1 MGEGGG
7 PADQSSPPTLPPHP
21 LACDSPP
28 MKAYLVLDFSITDL
42 AGFRPYIEAIPAH
55 IARHNGRYIV
65 RGAAPTPIEGDW
77 APERLVILEFAT
89 RADAEAFLA
98 D

>member
-1 MGEGGG
+1 
-7 PADQSSPPTLPPHP
+7 
-21 LACDSPP
+21 
-28 MKAYLVLDFSITDL
+28 MKAYLVLDFTITDL
-42 AGFRPYIEAIPAH
+42 AGFAPYIEAIPAH

-77 APERLVILEFAT
+77 APERLVILEFPT

-98 D
+98 DPETQPLFEIRHRATLSRLVLVDGCD